1 MKKLFVTTLSLLL
14 LAYSSPAQQT
24 KVKKEPDKLKTKTE
38 TPEGK
43 ESKVK
48 VEDDKM
54 IIKKEG
60 VGADLVY
67 PYTAEY
73 SAQFVPGDPAHAR
86 PVLEL
91 WKAWEAN
98 DLDRQAATLADTVQ
112 MDFADGRTV
121 RGKDSVLA
129 ALKRERS
136 TLTAS
141 KATVEA
147 WLPFKSLDRGDSWVA
162 LWAREEAADGSGKV
176 SVTQYHELWR
186 INKDGKI
193 DYLRQYAARMP
204 GQQ

>member
-1 MKKLFVTTLSLLL
+1 MKKLFFVALSTLL
-14 LAYSSPAQQT
+14 LAYVSPAQQT

-73 SAQFVPGDPAHAR
+73 SAQFVPGTPAHAR

-91 WKAWEAN
+91 WKAWEAD
-98 DLDRQAATLADTVQ
+98 DLDRQAVALADTI
-112 MDFADGRTV
+112 MIDLADGQTA
-121 RGKDSVLA
+121 RGKDSVLSVLRRNRGA
-129 ALKRERS
+129 
-136 TLTAS
+136 LTAS

-147 WLPFKSLDRGDSWVA
+147 WLPFKSIDRDESWVA
-162 LWAREEAADGSGKV
+162 VWAREEAADQNGKA
-176 SVTQYHELWR
+176 SVTRYHELWR
-186 INKDGKI
+186 INRDGKI
-193 DYLRQYAARMP
+193 DYLRRYAAPQPPR
-204 GQQ
+204 

>member
-1 MKKLFVTTLSLLL
+1 MKKLFVLTLSLLL

-24 KVKKEPDKLKTKTE
+24 KVKKEPGKQKTKTE

-54 IIKKEG
+54 VIKNEG

-73 SAQFVPGDPAHAR
+73 SSQFVPGTPAHAR

-91 WKAWEAN
+91 WKAWEAA
-98 DLDRQAATLADTVQ
+98 DLHRQAAALADTV
-112 MDFADGRTV
+112 MIDLADGQTA
-121 RGKDSVLA
+121 RGKDSVLSV
-129 ALKRERS
+129 LRRQRS
-136 TLTAS
+136 ALTAS
-141 KATVEA
+141 KAVVEA
-147 WLPFKSLDRGDSWVA
+147 WLPFRSLDRDESWVA
-162 LWAREEAADGSGKV
+162 VWAREEAADQSGKV
-176 SVTQYHELWR
+176 SVTRYHEMWR

-193 DYLRQYAARMP
+193 DYLRRYAAPQPPR
-204 GQQ
+204 

>member
-1 MKKLFVTTLSLLL
+1 MKKLFFLVLPALV
-14 LAYSSPAQQT
+14 LAYGSAAQQT
-24 KVKKEPDKLKTKTE
+24 KVKKEPDKAKVKTE

-54 IIKKEG
+54 IIKNEG

-73 SAQFVPGDPAHAR
+73 SAQFVPGAPAHVR

-98 DLDRQAATLADTVQ
+98 DLHRQAAALADTV
-112 MDFADGRTV
+112 MIDLADGQTA

-129 ALKRERS
+129 VLKRQRS
-136 TLTAS
+136 ALTAS

-147 WLPFKSLDRGDSWVA
+147 WLPFKSLDRDESWVA
-162 LWAREEAADGSGKV
+162 VWVREEAADQNGKV
-176 SVTQYHELWR
+176 SVTRYHELWR
-186 INKDGKI
+186 INKDGKL
-193 DYLRQYAARMP
+193 DYLRQYAAPQRAH
-204 GQQ
+204 